1 MACVIVG
8 LWLVGGLAR
17 GEPPAAESGRAV
29 PARPASAL
37 EDAWSVV
44 EPKPA
49 PARSSKTATSSA
61 AADARLLPRSGR
73 HGAGAVLKPRSPQSG
88 TTWMR
93 TIGAMAGVVGLIVF
107 LAWGYR
113 AVAAGNLG
121 LVGRA
126 RRPGVIEI
134 VSRTALSPRQSLYL
148 VRVGPRM
155 VLVGQSQE
163 GLRAL
168 DVIDD
173 ADLTAQLAGQAVS
186 RQAGGSVAAFRECLE
201 SEAEEYDESARP
213 RRRGGVRR
221 EPSLDELRRN
231 VLATIERLRQSGAPG
246 SRAG

>member
-1 MACVIVG
+1 MMPRMAWVMVWG
-8 LWLVGGLAR
+8 LLAAAAVY
-17 GEPPAAESGRAV
+17 GEPPAAGTPS
-29 PARPASAL
+29 PAL

-49 PARSSKTATSSA
+49 PAHPPAATPPTAKDDGQLLRRSSG
-61 AADARLLPRSGR
+61 RGSGS
-73 HGAGAVLKPRSPQSG
+73 VLKPRAARGGAS
-88 TTWMR
+88 WLR

-121 LVGRA
+121 LFGRP

-134 VSRTALSPRQSLYL
+134 VSTAAISPRQALYL
-148 VRVGPRM
+148 VRIGPRM
-155 VLVGQSQE
+155 VLIGQGQD

-186 RQAGGSVAAFRECLE
+186 QRGGGSVAAFREALE
-201 SEAEEYDESARP
+201 SEAREYDAPVRP
-213 RRRGGVRR
+213 RERVGTR
-221 EPSLDELRRN
+221 EPSLDELRQN
-231 VLATIERLRQSGAPG
+231 VLATIERLR
-246 SRAG
+246 RASADR